1 MRTDKVSL
9 RGKLMGDMMRNMMDS
24 AMGRRIQTGEL
35 RKNPVEPAW
44 VCPAGYEYEM
54 IQMEHFPMEYL
65 QPAKVSTGRVIYQLH
80 GGGYIGPMKN
90 IYRDFAVYYSK
101 KSMGGDVL
109 TIDYRV
115 APEYPYPAALL
126 DAVAAYQW
134 LLEERQYAP
143 EKIVVAGDS
152 AGGGLALALV
162 MYLRDHKIPMP
173 AGVVLMSPWT
183 DLTCSG
189 ESHETNFHRD
199 PQFGGTTDN
208 LLHNSVYI
216 GDADPT
222 EPYLSPMFGWFEKL
236 PPVLMQVGSE
246 EVLLSDTL
254 VVADKIRAAK
264 GKLRVSVYDGMFHE
278 FQMALRLIPESRE
291 AWDEIGTFLEIIY
304 GIQRKPEG
312 KVVKRVKSGRR
323 QQMKM
328 D

>member
-173 AGVVLMSPWT
+173 AGLVLMSPWT

-304 GIQRKPEG
+304 GIQRKPKG
-312 KVVKRVKSGRR
+312 KW
-323 QQMKM
+323 
-328 D
+328 

>member
-173 AGVVLMSPWT
+173 AGLVLMSPWT

-264 GKLRVSVYDGMFHE
+264 GKLRVSV
-278 FQMALRLIPESRE
+278 
-291 AWDEIGTFLEIIY
+291 
-304 GIQRKPEG
+304 
-312 KVVKRVKSGRR
+312 
-323 QQMKM
+323 
-328 D
+328 

>member
-9 RGKLMGDMMRNMMDS
+9 RDS

-173 AGVVLMSPWT
+173 AGLVLMSPWT